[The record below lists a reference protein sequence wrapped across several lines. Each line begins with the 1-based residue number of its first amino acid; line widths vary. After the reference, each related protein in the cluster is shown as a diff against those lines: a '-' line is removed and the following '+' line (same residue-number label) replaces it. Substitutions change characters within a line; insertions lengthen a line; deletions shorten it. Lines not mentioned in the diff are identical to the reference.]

1 VNASATPSGDQRPV
15 LIIGGGMAGLAC
27 AYRLVTAGVPVRLFE
42 ASKYLGGRV
51 HTRMRDGLPIDDGFQ
66 VLFRAYPETRR
77 LMDDVGFG
85 AALIRPYDRGAI
97 CYDYGAP
104 FTFSTNP
111 KDLLTFRLMS
121 LADKAR
127 LGALGASVLRTHI
140 ADIWA
145 DTRDEPTEAY
155 LRRFGFSAES
165 IERFFRPFFTGIFL
179 NAALDTSSKNFRFV
193 YKMLASGQTVTTRDG
208 LGAIPQVIAA
218 AVRKAGGVIEMEA
231 RATAL
236 IPSEGV
242 TRITAIEIARPD
254 GATDR
259 VEGSAVVVAATPPE
273 ARRLLEPHDAPVA
286 RRIPTIGLP
295 STTLAWKL
303 PRSLYP
309 DKKILVNSD
318 ALAGTRRM
326 ETGFHLAMQIT
337 NATHPGRTEHGYLLV
352 AASIAEACADEGYR
366 REILPRAVLATLAK
380 WFPHSG
386 IEQGAELVDV
396 HYTAFGQYAQPP
408 GTRERLPSNRTRF
421 PTLMLAGEVTESSSI
436 EGAVVSGTRAAELI
450 RTTLRADA
458 RMMIVGG

>member
-1 VNASATPSGDQRPV
+1 V

-27 AYRLVTAGVPVRLFE
+27 AYRLATAGVPVRLFE
-42 ASKYLGGRV
+42 ASDYLGGRV
-51 HTRMRDGLPIDDGFQ
+51 RTRMRDGLPIDDGFQ

-77 LMDDVGFG
+77 LMDDAGFDDS
-85 AALIRPYDRGAI
+85 LIRPYDRGAI

-111 KDLLTFRLMS
+111 KDLLTFPLMS

-127 LGALGASVLRTHI
+127 LGALGASVLRARI
-140 ADIWA
+140 SDIWA

-155 LRRFGFSAES
+155 LRRFGFSVGS
-165 IERFFRPFFTGIFL
+165 IEHFFRPFFAGIFL
-179 NAALDTSSKNFRFV
+179 NPALDTSSKDFRFV

-218 AVRKAGGVIEMEA
+218 ALRQAGGVIEMTTRVA
-231 RATAL
+231 AL
-236 IPSEGV
+236 LPSDDG
-242 TRITAIEIARPD
+242 TRVTAIEIARPN
-254 GATDR
+254 GAVER
-259 VEGSAVVVAATPPE
+259 IEGSAVVVAATAPE
-273 ARRLLEPHDAPVA
+273 ARRLLAPHDAPIA
-286 RRIPTIGLP
+286 QRIPTVGLP

-318 ALAGTRRM
+318 ALAGKRRM

-337 NATHPGRTEHGYLLV
+337 NATHPDGTGHGHLLI
-352 AASIAEACADEGYR
+352 AASIAEACADETYR
-366 REILPRAVLATLAK
+366 REILPREVLATLAK

-386 IEQGAELVDV
+386 IVQEAELVDV

-408 GTRERLPSNRTRF
+408 GTRERLPSNLTRF
-421 PTLMLAGEVTESSSI
+421 PTLVLAGEVTESSSI
-436 EGAVVSGTRAAELI
+436 EGAVVSGTRAAELVRTALA
-450 RTTLRADA
+450 RTT
-458 RMMIVGG
+458 